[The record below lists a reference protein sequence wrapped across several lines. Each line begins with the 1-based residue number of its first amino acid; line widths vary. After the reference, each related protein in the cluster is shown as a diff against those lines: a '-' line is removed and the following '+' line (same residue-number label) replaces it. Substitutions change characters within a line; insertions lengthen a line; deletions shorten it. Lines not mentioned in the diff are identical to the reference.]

1 MENPPISRLFSR
13 KKYRGCPIAK
23 FDYRRVVLKP
33 AKLVF
38 FIAIQEFVPFN
49 GSKIQ
54 IAQDWIVNSTTKKTR
69 KKVLGIII
77 PAAIDNYIY
86 RYEMI

>member
-1 MENPPISRLFSR
+1 MIFLQ
-13 KKYRGCPIAK
+13 KKYRGCPNAK

-54 IAQDWIVNSTTKKTR
+54 IAQEWIVNSTTKKTITTR
-69 KKVLGIII
+69 KKILGIII
-77 PAAIDNYIY
+77 PAGIDNYIY